1 MSQLTQSQA
10 DGCDFH
16 RGGVLYGGTIDR
28 ECRLGRGLVL
38 EYQSRKAP
46 PAYPARATLA
56 QDRRFDAETA
66 RSMPEFNMRQIRAK
80 FRGACDDATKLF
92 ALKPAAVTIGAPD
105 RPSRLR
111 DSPTDLLQGGSTS
124 WPTKLI

>member
-56 QDRRFDAETA
+56 QAVRFDAETA
-66 RSMPEFNMRQIRAK
+66 RGMAGFNLGHLNAKSLTPIPEGHIVPASHGRA
-80 FRGACDDATKLF
+80 
-92 ALKPAAVTIGAPD
+92 
-105 RPSRLR
+105 PS
-111 DSPTDLLQGGSTS
+111 
-124 WPTKLI
+124 